1 MTDYQDK
8 TDEWLFSELRFVD
21 GAIAARW
28 GLNDKQNRDE
38 CISFQHQQ
46 QSIKAE
52 IESRG
57 IQGTPM
63 AFK

>member
-21 GAIAARW
+21 RAIATRW
-28 GLNDKQNRDE
+28 GLSDKQSRDE
-38 CISFQHQQ
+38 CISFQHQLQ
-46 QSIKAE
+46 AIKAE

-57 IQGTPM
+57 LEWHSNE
-63 AFK
+63 

>member
-21 GAIAARW
+21 RAMSARW
-28 GLNDKQNRDE
+28 GLSDKQSRD
-38 CISFQHQQ
+38 
-46 QSIKAE
+46 
-52 IESRG
+52 R